1 MQFGMTYYI
10 NNWVVTDGFIPPL
23 LLLMAMTVGFSL
35 TGMVFFMFFGKELRR
50 RSRNSKVH
58 SL

>member
-10 NNWVVTDGFIPPL
+10 NNWAADDGFIPPL
-23 LLLMAMTVGFSL
+23 LSLMAMAVGFSL
-35 TGMVFFMFFGKELRR
+35 TGVVFFMFFGKELRR
-50 RSRNSKVH
+50 CSRNSKVH